1 MVGAKPSLSQ
11 ASTKYWVDVILTT
24 SGHWKRFGCERDAL
38 AHAQVYARFPYACSV
53 VGLRPDTRRAEDHLR
68 VERSR
73 MKHERS
79 TAIPPQR
86 ASDMT
91 QAYSKPE
98 RRDPQVRGNVVYYIP
113 TALGTRVR
121 FAIITLARREARE
134 AVKRQSAGRR
144 HQGDATERF
153 RDQHAC

>member
-86 ASDMT
+86 HDTSLQQT
-91 QAYSKPE
+91 RTPE
-98 RRDPQVRGNVVYYIP
+98 RSAGAGERRLHPHCVGHQGAICDPDDRSQD
-113 TALGTRVR
+113 
-121 FAIITLARREARE
+121 
-134 AVKRQSAGRR
+134 GRR
-144 HQGDATERF
+144 HRAVGEESAKEITGGKRSQHR
-153 RDQHAC
+153 RD